1 MTIIKIPKIL
11 SISLIAFIVI
21 LLTSCNSTKYLADGQ
36 SLIKGTKILFKS
48 NTKINDKKSLEE
60 ELFTFIKDKP
70 NEKLLFFI
78 PKEWIYLRNSGMGDT
93 LWYHNG
99 LRALGQPP
107 SIYKEDVVSKTVQEM
122 ENYLRLNKGYY
133 EAKVDFIVEESS
145 DLVGFQN
152 STSSEVWEKSGSK
165 VTYIVAPGQ
174 RYKVKSI
181 TYRSEDTELL
191 SFLESTKDAAFVKK
205 GDYIDYTQFELEKS
219 RMSLDLQNN
228 GYANF
233 SNNYIEIQGDIS
245 RTNKDIAI
253 IFEIKTPLPD
263 TFHQKYVTGRIN
275 VYTDFIKDQS
285 SEDLVKDSLQDI
297 NFYRQSSTF
306 LVKPSLLNNSIFFR
320 EGSELKREE
329 RLRTFKKLNS
339 LGTYRFVAIN
349 AAPDAVHDSIMNFDI
364 LLTPFQK
371 KWIFDGSLEGYFS
384 TLGAARLFGVSLS
397 GALQNRNLLGGSEKY
412 TARAELGTELG
423 FNPGV
428 SGISARTRNVSI
440 LNNLNIPSFQDFLGL
455 GKLAWRAGV
464 IRDKFYK
471 SFVEEA
477 NTNIGLSFSSINI
490 INFYSL
496 SSYNASFGFDY
507 TSTKG
512 NRYIFRP
519 LGFNLDIYE
528 VNDSTRFVDNPLIFL
543 SFKDNLGTGF
553 IFRDFSFI
561 YNSGKSR
568 KGNSFLIVNNFEVSG
583 WEVYLTNQL
592 YNVISGSDAQWAIS
606 RGSLLNRDISFAK
619 YIRYEFDGRY
629 YKEYSKTKSFASRL
643 NLGIIVPFGENSASP
658 FIRQFGVG
666 GPNSLR
672 AWNVKEAGPGG
683 YRDADIKIKEPQV
696 IFVNQGDI
704 KIEAN
709 IEYRFKI
716 LLILDGALFVDA
728 GNVWTLKND
737 PDRPNAAISPD
748 FLNQVAI
755 GAGYGLRLN
764 FNFFNIRFDFGYKI
778 RSPYKDPV
786 LPSQWYSTKE
796 IRQQGLG
803 NVQVAVNYPF

>member
-1 MTIIKIPKIL
+1 MTIIKIPKIF
-11 SISLIAFIVI
+11 SISFTACIMIFMV
-21 LLTSCNSTKYLADGQ
+21 SCNSTKYLADGQ

-48 NTKINDKKSLEE
+48 NIKINDKKSLEA
-60 ELFTFIKDKP
+60 ELLTFIKDKP

-78 PKEWIYLRNSGMGDT
+78 PKEWIYLRNSGEGDT
-93 LWYHNG
+93 LWYHDG
-99 LRALGQPP
+99 LKALGQPP
-107 SIYKEDVVSKTVQEM
+107 SIYHEEVVSKTVQEM

-145 DLVGFQN
+145 KLVGFQN
-152 STSSEVWEKSGSK
+152 STSSEVWEKSVSR

-174 RYKVKSI
+174 RYKVKSVE
-181 TYRSEDTELL
+181 YRSEDKAVLA
-191 SFLESTKDAAFVKK
+191 FLESTKEAAFVKK

-233 SNNYIEIQGDIS
+233 SNNYIEIQGDS
-245 RTNKDIAI
+245 SKTNKDIDI

-263 TFHQKYVTGRIN
+263 MFHQQYVTGRIN

-285 SEDLVKDSLQDI
+285 SADLVMDSLQGI
-297 NFYRQSSTF
+297 HFYRQSSEF
-306 LVKPSLLNNSIFFR
+306 LVKPSLLSNSIFFR
-320 EGSELKREE
+320 DGTKLRRDE
-329 RLRTFKKLNS
+329 RLKTFKKLNS

-349 AAPDAVHDSIMNFDI
+349 SVPDVVYDSIMNFNI

-384 TLGAARLFGVSLS
+384 TLGASRLFGVSLA

-412 TARAELGTELG
+412 TLRAELGTELG

-428 SGISARTRNVSI
+428 SGISARTRNISI
-440 LNNLNIPSFQDFLGL
+440 QNNLNIPSFQDFLGL
-455 GKLAWRAGV
+455 GKLAWRAG
-464 IRDKFYK
+464 IIKDKFYK

-477 NTNIGLSFSSINI
+477 NTNIGLSFSSLDI

-507 TSTKG
+507 TSIKG

-519 LGFNLDIYE
+519 LGFNLDLYAI
-528 VNDSTRFVDNPLIFL
+528 NDSTRFVDNPLIFL

-553 IFRDFSFI
+553 VFRDFSYI

-568 KGNSFLIVNNFEVSG
+568 KGNSYLVINNFEVSG

-592 YNVISGSDAQWAIS
+592 FNAISGSESQWAIS
-606 RGSLLNRDISFAK
+606 RGDLLNRDIAFAK
-619 YIRYEFDGRY
+619 YIRYEFDGRH
-629 YKEYSKTKSFASRL
+629 YKDFSKTRSLASRL
-643 NLGIIVPFGENSASP
+643 NLGVIVPFGENSASP

-683 YRDADIKIKEPQV
+683 YRDPNTKIKEPQV

-728 GNVWTLKND
+728 GNVWTLKDD
-737 PDRPNAAISPD
+737 PDRPNAAISSD
-748 FLNQVAI
+748 FLNQIAI

-764 FNFFNIRFDFGYKI
+764 FNFFNIRFDFGYKV
-778 RSPYKDPV
+778 RSPYIDPV
-786 LPSQWYSTKE
+786 LPSQWYTLRE